1 VSRTQTSAAGRQV
14 KAGLPGPGWLDP
26 QLATLTRDRFSDPAW
41 IYERKLD
48 GERCLAYRTGD
59 QVLLMTRNRL
69 DVSGTYPELDEALG
83 AQSSSDF
90 VCDGEIVAFDGAATS
105 FSRLQQRLGVH
116 NPGAELRRR
125 VPVFYYVFDLL
136 YTAGQDIRSRP
147 LLERKEALR
156 AQLSFADPIRFTQ
169 HRQGDGVAYFEE
181 ACRQRWEGLIA
192 KRADAPY
199 HPGRTK
205 DWLKFKCEN
214 SQELLI
220 GGFTDP
226 QGSRTHFGA
235 LLLGYY
241 DQHGRLIYAG
251 KVGTGFSDATLAS
264 LGRAMSELQR
274 NDPAFDSSLLPRP
287 SDGGPPRRGVH
298 WVEPKL
304 VAQVG
309 FTEWT
314 EAGQLR
320 HPRYLGLRDDKDPS
334 AVLRET
340 P

>member
-1 VSRTQTSAAGRQV
+1 MRD
-14 KAGLPGPGWLDP
+14 PG
-26 QLATLTRDRFSDPAW
+26 S
-41 IYERKLD
+41 
-48 GERCLAYRTGD
+48 
-59 QVLLMTRNRL
+59 
-69 DVSGTYPELDEALG
+69 
-83 AQSSSDF
+83 
-90 VCDGEIVAFDGAATS
+90 
-105 FSRLQQRLGVH
+105 
-116 NPGAELRRR
+116 ELRRR

-136 YTAGQDIRSRP
+136 YTGGQDIRRRP
-147 LLERKEALR
+147 LLERKELLLEH
-156 AQLSFADPIRFTQ
+156 LSFAGPIRFTE

-199 HPGRTK
+199 RAGRSK

-214 SQELLI
+214 SQELVI

-241 DQHGRLIYAG
+241 DQQGRLVYAG
-251 KVGTGFSDATLAS
+251 KVGTGFNEATLAS
-264 LGRAMSELQR
+264 LGGSLSELER
-274 NDPAFDSSLLPRP
+274 KEPPFDPALLPRP

-334 AVLRET
+334 AVVREL

>member
-1 VSRTQTSAAGRQV
+1 
-14 KAGLPGPGWLDP
+14 
-26 QLATLTRDRFSDPAW
+26 
-41 IYERKLD
+41 
-48 GERCLAYRTGD
+48 
-59 QVLLMTRNRL
+59 M
-69 DVSGTYPELDEALG
+69 
-83 AQSSSDF
+83 
-90 VCDGEIVAFDGAATS
+90 
-105 FSRLQQRLGVH
+105 
-116 NPGAELRRR
+116 
-125 VPVFYYVFDLL
+125 
-136 YTAGQDIRSRP
+136 
-147 LLERKEALR
+147 
-156 AQLSFADPIRFTQ
+156 
-169 HRQGDGVAYFEE
+169 
-181 ACRQRWEGLIA
+181 
-192 KRADAPY
+192 
-199 HPGRTK
+199 
-205 DWLKFKCEN
+205 
-214 SQELLI
+214 I

-264 LGRAMSELQR
+264 LGRAMSELRR

-287 SDGGPPRRGVH
+287 SDGGPQRRGVH

-334 AVLRET
+334 AVLREM